1 MHIKTLK
8 IKNKKKI
15 KTKAKYFFVNNKL
28 FTVLFVI
35 FIFGAIVGNFVIKN
49 TNENFLKNV
58 ADLFTLNFR
67 VRSEGSFFNIFTE
80 SIFSNFIFIL
90 VIFSMG
96 LSAFGVAL
104 VPPIVFFK
112 GYFLGIFQSYLYKSF
127 GIKGVLFFIF
137 VILPGFIFSILAT
150 LLMAK
155 EAIKIS
161 NIFSN
166 MLLNIKNWQNDEKCV
181 KSYLQK
187 TGCVLILV
195 VISAFIDSIL
205 NLILFKFFSF

>member
-8 IKNKKKI
+8 IKNNKKI

-35 FIFGAIVGNFVIKN
+35 FIFGAIVGNLVIKN
-49 TNENFLKNV
+49 TNENFLKDV
-58 ADLFTLNFR
+58 ADLLTLNFR

-90 VIFSMG
+90 IIFSMG
-96 LSAFGVAL
+96 LSVFGVTL
-104 VPPIVFFK
+104 VPPIVFLK
-112 GYFLGIFQSYLYKSF
+112 GYFIGIFQNYLCKSF
-127 GIKGVLFFIF
+127 GIKGILFFIF

-166 MLLNIKNWQNDEKCV
+166 MLLNIKNWQNDEKSV

-187 TGCVLILV
+187 TCCVLILIV
-195 VISAFIDSIL
+195 TSAFIDSIL
-205 NLILFKFFSF
+205 NLILFRFFSF